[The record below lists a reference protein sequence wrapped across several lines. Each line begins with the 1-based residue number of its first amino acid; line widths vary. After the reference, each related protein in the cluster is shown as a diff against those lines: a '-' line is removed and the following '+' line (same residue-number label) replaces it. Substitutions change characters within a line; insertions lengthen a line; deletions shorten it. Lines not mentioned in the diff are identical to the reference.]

1 MQTILITGA
10 GRGIGAELRRQAME
24 AGHRVIGTARNR
36 AVAQDWHPLE
46 VTDPAS
52 CKALAQ
58 ALADVPIDLLVCNAG
73 VYVDK
78 GLALEAYTA
87 AELTE
92 SFAVNVTGV
101 FLTIQALLPN
111 LEAAKGRI
119 AVISSQMGSSAQAPG
134 GSYAYRASKAAATN
148 LAMNLASE
156 LAPRGIAVGA
166 YHPGWVQTDMGGAAA
181 QITAAESATGLLA
194 RFAALGPD
202 HTGVFE
208 TWDGRT
214 HDF

>member
-1 MQTILITGA
+1 MQTTVITGA
-10 GRGIGAELRRQAME
+10 GRGIGAELWRQARE
-24 AGHRVIGTARNR
+24 AGHRVIGTARGQ
-36 AVAQDWHPLE
+36 AAGQDWHPLE

-52 CKALAQ
+52 CAAFARTL
-58 ALADVPIDLLVCNAG
+58 DGVPIDLLVCNAG

-78 GLALEAYTA
+78 GLALKAYTG
-87 AELTE
+87 AELAE

-111 LEAAKGRI
+111 LEAARGRV
-119 AVISSQMGSSAQAPG
+119 AVISSQMGSSARAPG

-148 LAMNLASE
+148 LAMNLASD

-181 QITAAESATGLLA
+181 EITATESATGLLA

-214 HDF
+214 HAF